1 MVLKLIE
8 LKVILVV
15 YKRNTEPEENT
26 RLKLPN
32 KRKNEMFAIAD
43 RLMGGSRL
51 NVICA
56 DGKSRMARIPGR
68 MKRRQRVRAGDL
80 VIIQPWAIQDEKAD
94 IIYRYRRTQSIILSR
109 RHLLPEEIDVF

>member
-1 MVLKLIE
+1 LYQSRVCDS
-8 LKVILVV
+8 V
-15 YKRNTEPEENT
+15 YRKEEPGEEYI
-26 RLKLPN
+26 RLRLPN
-32 KRKNEMFAIAD
+32 KNKNEMFAIAD

-80 VIIQPWAIQDEKAD
+80 VIVKPWDIQDAKDPRCESGCY
-94 IIYRYRRTQSIILSR
+94 I
-109 RHLLPEEIDVF
+109 